1 MENAVTTNCGHS
13 YCDTCFERLSRDHLR
28 TPPKCPLCRTS
39 VNLLMDARDPAASR
53 RFIDSFNRRFSGSP
67 RNVLEY
73 IRDTPTLIRMMWRE
87 IAAHPWHSIHL
98 LRIAALILPGF
109 GYLLSPFDLIP
120 DLVPIAGMIDDVIVL
135 LVVFVWVSQL
145 YRQTVLRRRQ

>member
-1 MENAVTTNCGHS
+1 MTTNCGHS
-13 YCDTCFERLSRDHLR
+13 YCDTCFIRLSRVYLS

-39 VNLLMDARDPAASR
+39 ANLLVDARTPTAPR

-67 RNVLEY
+67 RSTLDY
-73 IRDTPTLIRMMWRE
+73 IRDTPMLIRMRIRE
-87 IAAHPWHSIHL
+87 IVAHPWHSIHL

-120 DLVPIAGMIDDVIVL
+120 DFVPIAGMIDDVVVL

-145 YRQTVLRRRQ
+145 YRQAVLRRRQ